1 MKRTTQ
7 KYELSFEWRRS
18 VTGYKWEDSEPC
30 DFWGKPFKDWE
41 KEKRAD
47 FEATIQRVPGGP
59 YLLKADL
66 RLDSIQWKPLDNPML
81 FAQFADIEPDAESF
95 LNWADEHGNLVD
107 TERDLGNHI
116 YIFPQYIPEE
126 PIGEDVFLH
135 LNAGIK
141 VFEMDGCYYFRVK
154 ADSIDFWIQE
164 YRDLSFAVMLWELS
178 LKKDPRLDG
187 IIEWAKGSRLMIA
200 NRFSREKLEEVDFD
214 KFKSDEAYKLD
225 CNIPQEVMKN
235 TYEGVELPWL
245 ILLGHKLDAV
255 KGASLYVQQKITQK
269 LEQYPLKVVFRSDP
283 KKKLYKTL
291 QPTSLLSAM
300 WYQFYLAQ
308 TGDIQLRRCSLC
320 GKWEN
325 MEGHRSTWSKHA
337 NCANNDRVKN
347 SRMKKKEKGLNGRS
361 E

>member
-1 MKRTTQ
+1 
-7 KYELSFEWRRS
+7 
-18 VTGYKWEDSEPC
+18 
-30 DFWGKPFKDWE
+30 
-41 KEKRAD
+41 
-47 FEATIQRVPGGP
+47 
-59 YLLKADL
+59 
-66 RLDSIQWKPLDNPML
+66 ML

-95 LNWADEHGNLVD
+95 LDWADENGRLVD
-107 TERDLGNHI
+107 IERDLGNHI
-116 YIFPQYIPEE
+116 YIFSQYIPEE
-126 PIGEDVFLH
+126 PICEDVFFQ
-135 LNAGIK
+135 LNVGMHI
-141 VFEMDGCYYFRVK
+141 FERDGCYYFRTK
-154 ADSIDFWIQE
+154 ADSIDFWVRE

-200 NRFSREKLEEVDFD
+200 NRFSREKLKEIDFD
-214 KFKSDEAYKLD
+214 KFRSDEAYKLD

-245 ILLGHKLDAV
+245 PLLGHKLDAV
-255 KGASLYVQQKITQK
+255 RGASLYVQQKITQK
-269 LEQYPLKVVFRSDP
+269 LEEYPLKVVFIADS
-283 KKKLYKTL
+283 KKKLHKTL

-320 GKWEN
+320 KKWEN

-337 NCANNDRVKN
+337 NCANSNRVKN
-347 SRMKKKEKGLNGRS
+347 SRMKKKERGLNDGS